1 MNHIKNYLP
10 QFAPS
15 GQHEKHWKL
24 LLMSE
29 WNNIMGSLVSKVSIC
44 KIYNNSITL
53 GVTESSWMQELHLL
67 SELIKDKINKT
78 LGQPRIELIRFK
90 YVSEHAAGTPKKQ
103 FTAQACNKEKVLTER
118 EKQALQD
125 IKDPELS
132 QALLGF
138 LQLCHKFS

>member
-10 QFAPS
+10 QFMSS
-15 GQHEKHWKL
+15 GQHERNWKL
-24 LLMSE
+24 HLMNE
-29 WNNIMGSLVSKVSIC
+29 WNSIMGSLSSKVSIC

-53 GVTESSWMQELHLL
+53 GVTDSSWMQELHLL
-67 SELIKDKINKT
+67 SGLIQDKINKSI
-78 LGQPRIELIRFK
+78 GQPRIELIRFK
-90 YVSEHAAGTPKKQ
+90 YVSEHVAPDTKKQ
-103 FTAQACNKEKVLTER
+103 TSLPACNKEKALTAR
-118 EKQALQD
+118 EKQAIQD

>member
-1 MNHIKNYLP
+1 
-10 QFAPS
+10 
-15 GQHEKHWKL
+15 
-24 LLMSE
+24 
-29 WNNIMGSLVSKVSIC
+29 MGSLTSKVSIC

-53 GVTESSWMQELHLL
+53 GVTDSSWMQELHLL
-67 SELIKDKINKT
+67 SELIKDKINKS

-90 YVSEHAAGTPKKQ
+90 YVSQHVAADSLKKQ
-103 FTAQACNKEKVLTER
+103 RPLPACNKEKILTAR
-118 EKQALQD
+118 EKQAIQD